1 MSFYIGSYLI
11 LQDSIDLK
19 HDSDSWSLPDV
30 SGIAGHMGQT
40 SNVEE
45 LLIRP
50 EDMTLI
56 PTQIQFGLAEWSADE
71 GFEPDHEAYKQF
83 YVRDESFYTRNFV
96 GVDFWTPSWYASGA
110 YYVQPFTGV
119 DFFTDSFYT
128 PLPSWYVRP
137 FSGTDFFTD
146 SFYTPEPS
154 WYVRSFSPTG
164 SLWSEFYPGNFL

>member
-19 HDSDSWSLPDV
+19 HDSDSWSLPDTTAI
-30 SGIAGHMGQT
+30 GGHMGQT

-71 GFEPDHEAYKQF
+71 GFEPDHAAYKQF
-83 YVRDESFYTRNFV
+83 YVRGEAFYVRAFTPVDFWTPQWYPGGVEFYTGFVANLPSMWQTSWYPSGAFYVRGFV
-96 GVDFWTPSWYASGA
+96 GVDFWTDSFYAPA
-110 YYVQPFTGV
+110 DTW
-119 DFFTDSFYT
+119 TDSFYV
-128 PLPSWYVRP
+128 PA
-137 FSGTDFFTD
+137 D
-146 SFYTPEPS
+146 E
-154 WYVRSFSPTG
+154 
-164 SLWSEFYPGNFL
+164 WSEFYPGDFL